1 MDDVFFYFKYLLFLS
16 RDRLVR
22 SAQDH
27 LNVVGRK
34 PNGET
39 TLGHSACC
47 EVSSNG
53 PGFEA
58 LESRNPTG
66 FSKSLPL
73 QEAVGSRQH
82 PAGADQRSPTQK
94 PLSW

>member
-16 RDRLVR
+16 RDLPVR

-27 LNVVGRK
+27 LKVVGRI

-39 TLGHSACC
+39 TLRHSSCC

-53 PGFEA
+53 SGFEA

-73 QEAVGSRQH
+73 HAVGSRQH
-82 PAGADQRSPTQK
+82 PAGTDQCSPAE
-94 PLSW
+94 